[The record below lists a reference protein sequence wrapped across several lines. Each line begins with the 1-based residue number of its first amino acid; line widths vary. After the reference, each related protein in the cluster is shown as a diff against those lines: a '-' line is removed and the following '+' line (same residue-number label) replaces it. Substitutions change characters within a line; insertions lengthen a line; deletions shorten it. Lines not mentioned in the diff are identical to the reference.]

1 MDYQYI
7 LVQKKFKF
15 KKNGMKIQCG
25 REGTRV
31 SAFRAAEVGQRQKVV
46 GLFVYYKH
54 VCTKG
59 ELNLLVTS

>member
-31 SAFRAAEVGQRQKVV
+31 SAFRAAEVGQRQQVV
-46 GLFVYYKH
+46 GLFV
-54 VCTKG
+54 
-59 ELNLLVTS
+59 